1 LLGEQ
6 KVDPMSD
13 LPGALGGLR
22 PRALPDRYALVGY
35 TRGDAPELEL
45 GDEPF
50 ACVLSDPFETT
61 LIVRASVAEA
71 LPEPATLLADRRV
84 ILLEGQLDDD
94 LVGFMAA
101 VTAALADRGIWLL
114 ALGAATRD
122 HLLVADDQLA
132 EALDALEGLAGRST
146 LPT

>member
-13 LPGALGGLR
+13 LRGALGGLR
-22 PRALPDRYALVGY
+22 PRALPGRYALVGY
-35 TRGDAPELEL
+35 PPGAAPLPDL
-45 GDEPF
+45 VAEPF
-50 ACVLSDPFETT
+50 GCVLVDPFETT
-61 LIVRASVAEA
+61 LVVREA
-71 LPEPATLLADRRV
+71 LAKTLPEPATLLADRRV